1 MNEKLLKYFEETVLP
16 ALEKVELP
24 PVSIFIDDLRECPK
38 GWMLFRTGEEF
49 LEWRKANPDV
59 VIDVI
64 AFDHDLGEG
73 VSNGYE
79 IVQDMV
85 ELDSINTE
93 NIGKII
99 FHTDNLI
106 GLKNMYFYLT
116 NAQKHGMFGKNTVI
130 ESQKRN
136 CIDGKFSFSP
146 FKVAF

>member
-24 PVSIFIDDLRECPK
+24 SVSIFIDDLRECPR

-49 LEWRKANPDV
+49 LEWRKVNPDV
-59 VIDVI
+59 IIDVI
-64 AFDHDLGEG
+64 AFDHDLGEE

-85 ELDSINTE
+85 ELDSINTD

-106 GLKNMYFYLT
+106 GLKNMYFYLV
-116 NAQKHGMFGKNTVI
+116 NAQKHGMFGQNTII

>member
-1 MNEKLLKYFEETVLP
+1 MKR
-16 ALEKVELP
+16 
-24 PVSIFIDDLRECPK
+24 IFIDDLRKCPNE
-38 GWMLFRTGEEF
+38 WTLFRTGEEF

-59 VIDVI
+59 AIDVI

-116 NAQKHGMFGKNTVI
+116 NAQKYGMFGKNTVI
-130 ESQKRN
+130 ESQKRD

-146 FKVAF
+146 FKVVF